1 MFFTFNLFEE
11 FLKERCMGE
20 KVKVF
25 CADGFSKAGLEI
37 LSYYEN
43 ISVTVNEK
51 TSRDELIAKIPEYDV
66 LIVRSATK
74 VDKDVI
80 DAGKKLKIIAR
91 AGVGLDTIDV
101 NYATQKG
108 IVVINSPTGNV
119 ISTAEHAIALLFS
132 IARKIPFAHVST
144 VKGEWDRKSFR
155 GVELYRKKIGVIGL
169 GKIGTEVAKRCV
181 ALGMEVLG
189 YDPYVTEERAQK
201 LGVRLSSLEEIYRE
215 ADFIT
220 FHVPLTEQT
229 KNMVTKKEIEMMKP
243 SVRIINCA
251 RGGIINEQ
259 DLADALNSGRIAGAA
274 IDVFSVEPPVNNP
287 LIGAKNCIVVPH
299 LGASTEEAQEN
310 VSIEI
315 AESIVKFFK
324 DEVIINAVNMP
335 SISLQKYKDLK
346 SFIEMG
352 EIVGKMSAQLIDGGI
367 LQLVVSYSG
376 RIIEDPVQIVTRAVA
391 KGFMSFVVGENTV
404 NYVNSLLYL
413 DSHGIKLLE
422 TKEEDSFSVFSNLVK
437 VAVVT
442 KTKKI
447 EIWYTVYP
455 NNEAKVVRIDNYY
468 LELTPTE
475 NMIFV
480 RNYDKPGVVGFLG
493 VVLGDAGVNIGE
505 MKVTRAKR
513 GDKALTIITLDS
525 EPSKELIDKISSH
538 QDVIE
543 VRKIKI

>member
-1 MFFTFNLFEE
+1 MS
-11 FLKERCMGE
+11 ER
-20 KVKVF
+20 VKVL

-43 ISVTVNEK
+43 ISVSVYDK
-51 TSRDELIAKIPEYDV
+51 MSRDELIKKIPEYDV

-74 VDKDVI
+74 VDKEVI
-80 DAGKKLKIIAR
+80 DSGKKLKIIAR

-119 ISTAEHAIALLFS
+119 VSTAEHTIALLFS
-132 IARKIPFAHVST
+132 IARKIPFAHIST

-155 GVELYRKKIGVIGL
+155 GVELYRKKIGIVGL
-169 GKIGTEVAKRCV
+169 GKIGTEVAKRCL
-181 ALGMEVLG
+181 ALGIEVLA
-189 YDPYVTEERAQK
+189 YDPFVTEERANK
-201 LGVRLSSLEEIYRE
+201 LGVKLCSLEEIYRE
-215 ADFIT
+215 SDFIT

-274 IDVFSVEPPVNNP
+274 IDVFSTEPPVSNP

-346 SFIEMG
+346 AFIDMG
-352 EIVGKMSAQLIDGGI
+352 EIVGKISAQLSDGGV

-376 RIIEDPVQIVTRAVA
+376 HIVEDPVQIVTRAVA
-391 KGFMSFVVGENTV
+391 KGFMEKIVGENTV
-404 NYVNSLLYL
+404 NFVNSLLYL
-413 DSHGIKLLE
+413 ESHGIRLVE
-422 TKEEDSFSVFSNLVK
+422 TKEDESFSVFSNLVK
-437 VAVVT
+437 VSLIT

-455 NNEAKVVRIDNYY
+455 NNDAKIVRIDNYY
-468 LELTPTE
+468 LELDPTE
-475 NMIFV
+475 NMLFV

-493 VVLGDAGVNIGE
+493 MVLGDSGINIGE

-525 EPSKELIDKISSH
+525 EPSKEIISKISSNP
-538 QDVIE
+538 DIIE
-543 VRKIKI
+543 VRKVTV

>member
-1 MFFTFNLFEE
+1 MAD
-11 FLKERCMGE
+11 

-43 ISVTVNEK
+43 ISVTVREK
-51 TSRDELIAKIPEYDV
+51 TSKDELIKEIPEYDV

-80 DAGKKLKIIAR
+80 DAGKRLKIIAR

-108 IVVINSPTGNV
+108 VIVINSPTGNV
-119 ISTAEHAIALLFS
+119 VSTAEHTIALLFS
-132 IARKIPFAHVST
+132 IARKIPFAHIST
-144 VKGEWDRKSFR
+144 VNGEWDRKSFR

-169 GKIGTEVAKRCV
+169 GKIGTEVAKRCL
-181 ALGMEVLG
+181 ALGMQVLA
-189 YDPYVTEERAQK
+189 YDPFVTEERAGK
-201 LGVRLSSLEEIYRE
+201 LGIKLCSLEDIYKE
-215 ADFIT
+215 SDFIT

-229 KNMVTKKEIEMMKP
+229 KNMVTKREIEMMKP

-274 IDVFSVEPPVNNP
+274 IDVFSSEPPVGNP

-335 SISLQKYKDLK
+335 SVSLQKYKDLK
-346 SFIEMG
+346 AFIDMG
-352 EIVGKMSAQLIDGGI
+352 EIVGKISAQLSDGGV
-367 LQLVVSYSG
+367 LQLIVSYSG
-376 RIIEDPVQIVTRAVA
+376 HIVEDPIQIVTRAVA
-391 KGFMSFVVGENTV
+391 KGFMEEIVGKGIV
-404 NYVNSLLYL
+404 NFVNSLIYL
-413 DSHGIKLLE
+413 ESHGIRLTE
-422 TKEEDSFSVFSNLVK
+422 TKEDEAFSVFSNLVK
-437 VAVVT
+437 VVLVT
-442 KTKKI
+442 KAKRI

-455 NNEAKVVRIDNYY
+455 NNDAKIVRIDNYY
-468 LELTPTE
+468 LELDPTE
-475 NMIFV
+475 NMLFV

-493 VVLGDAGVNIGE
+493 MVLGDSGINIGE

-513 GDKALTIITLDS
+513 GDKALTVITLDS
-525 EPSKELIDKISSH
+525 PPSKEVIEKISSNP
-538 QDVIE
+538 DIIE
-543 VRKIKI
+543 VRKITI

>member
-1 MFFTFNLFEE
+1 MA
-11 FLKERCMGE
+11 G
-20 KVKVF
+20 KVKVL
-25 CADGFSKAGLEI
+25 CADGFSKAGLDI

-43 ISVTVNEK
+43 IVVTVNEK
-51 TSRDELIAKIPEYDV
+51 TSKEELISKIPEYDV
-66 LIVRSATK
+66 LIVRSSTK
-74 VDKDVI
+74 VDREVI

-108 IVVINSPTGNV
+108 IIVMNSPTGNV
-119 ISTAEHAIALLFS
+119 ISTAEHTIAMLFS
-132 IARKIPFAHVST
+132 IARKIPFAHIST
-144 VKGEWDRKSFR
+144 VNGGWDRKSFR
-155 GVELYRKKIGVIGL
+155 GVELYRKKIGIIGL
-169 GKIGTEVAKRCV
+169 GKIGTEVAKRCL
-181 ALGMEVLG
+181 ALGMEVLA
-189 YDPYVTEERAQK
+189 YDPFVTEERALQLGIK
-201 LGVRLSSLEEIYRE
+201 LTSLEEIYRE
-215 ADFIT
+215 SDFIT
-220 FHVPLTEQT
+220 FHVPLSDQT
-229 KNMVTKKEIEMMKP
+229 RNMVTKKEIEMMKP

-274 IDVFSVEPPVNNP
+274 IDVYSVEPPVNNP

-335 SISLQKYKDLK
+335 SISLQKYKELK
-346 SFIEMG
+346 AFIDMG
-352 EIVGKMSAQLIDGGI
+352 ETVGKIISQLSDGGV

-376 RIIEDPVQIVTRAVA
+376 HIVEDPVQIVTRAVA
-391 KGFMSFVVGENTV
+391 KGFMEKIVGDDTV
-404 NYVNSLLYL
+404 NFVNSLLYL
-413 DSHGIKLLE
+413 ESNGIKLLE
-422 TKEEDSFSVFSNLVK
+422 TKEDESFSVFSNLIK
-437 VAVVT
+437 VNLVG

-455 NNEAKVVRIDNYY
+455 NNDAKIVRIDNYY
-468 LELTPTE
+468 LELNPTE
-475 NMIFV
+475 NMIILK
-480 RNYDKPGVVGFLG
+480 NYDKPGVIGFLG
-493 VVLGDAGVNIGE
+493 MVLGDAGVNIGE

-525 EPSKELIDKISSH
+525 DPPKEVIEKISSH
-538 QDVIE
+538 PDIIE
-543 VRKIKI
+543 VKRITL

>member
-1 MFFTFNLFEE
+1 M
-11 FLKERCMGE
+11 KE

-43 ISVTVNEK
+43 ISVKVNEK
-51 TSRDELIAKIPEYDV
+51 TSREDLINEIKDYDV
-66 LIVRSATK
+66 LIVRSSTK
-74 VDKDVI
+74 VDKEVI

-101 NYATQKG
+101 EYATKKG

-119 ISTAEHAIALLFS
+119 ISTAEHAIALMFS
-132 IARKIPFAHVST
+132 IARKIPFAHIST
-144 VKGEWDRKSFR
+144 VNGNWDRKSFR

-169 GKIGTEVAKRCV
+169 GKIGTEVARRCL
-181 ALGMEVLG
+181 ALGMEVLA
-189 YDPYVTEERAQK
+189 YDPFVTDERAQQ
-201 LGVRLSSLEEIYRE
+201 LGVKLCSLEEIYRE
-215 ADFIT
+215 SDFIT

-243 SVRIINCA
+243 TVRIINCA

-335 SISLQKYKDLK
+335 SISLQKYKELK
-346 SFIEMG
+346 SFVDMG
-352 EIVGKMSAQLIDGGI
+352 EIVGKISAQLSDGGV
-367 LQLVVSYSG
+367 LQLIVSYSG
-376 RIIEDPVQIVTRAVA
+376 HITEDPVQIITRAIA
-391 KGFMSFVVGENTV
+391 KGFMEYVVGENSV

-413 DSHGIKLLE
+413 ESHGIKLLE
-422 TKEEDSFSVFSNLVK
+422 TKEDESFSVFSNLVK
-437 VAVVT
+437 VSVVT
-442 KTKKI
+442 KTKKV
-447 EIWYTVYP
+447 EIWYTIYP
-455 NNEAKVVRIDNYY
+455 NNDSKIVRIDNYY
-468 LELTPTE
+468 MELDPTE
-475 NMIFV
+475 NMLFV

-493 VVLGDAGVNIGE
+493 MVLGDAGINIGE
-505 MKVTRAKR
+505 MKVTRARR

-525 EPSKELIDKISSH
+525 EPSKEVIDKIASNP
-538 QDVIE
+538 DIIE
-543 VRKIKI
+543 VKKIKI